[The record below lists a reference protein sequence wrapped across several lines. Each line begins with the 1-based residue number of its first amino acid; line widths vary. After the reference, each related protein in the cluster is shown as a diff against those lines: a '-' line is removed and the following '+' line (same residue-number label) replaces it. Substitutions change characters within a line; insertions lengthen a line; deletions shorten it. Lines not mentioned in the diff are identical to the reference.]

1 MQIDTTIS
9 QNDAPALHKERMKS
23 LVGDYMS
30 SRDNQKQ
37 IAGLV
42 SKAKNRF
49 DINLDDLR
57 NFNPDLAKYVTKNPI
72 EAINMFEQ
80 QLDRSVQDLKD
91 ENRKG
96 GNSEKTATMQNAGD
110 KAFPTKVK
118 KYYVNFEGSFGKNH
132 VTPRGL
138 KANLVNQFVSV

>member
-30 SRDNQKQ
+30 SRENQKQ
-37 IAGLV
+37 ISGLV
-42 SKAKNRF
+42 SKAKNRL

-80 QLDRSVQDLKD
+80 QIDRSV
-91 ENRKG
+91 
-96 GNSEKTATMQNAGD
+96 
-110 KAFPTKVK
+110 
-118 KYYVNFEGSFGKNH
+118 
-132 VTPRGL
+132 
-138 KANLVNQFVSV
+138 

>member
-1 MQIDTTIS
+1 
-9 QNDAPALHKERMKS
+9 MKS

-30 SRDNQKQ
+30 SRENQKQ

-42 SKAKNRF
+42 QKSKNRL

-57 NFNPDLAKYVTKNPI
+57 NFSPDLAKYVTKNPI

-96 GNSEKTATMQNAGD
+96 VNNEKTATM
-110 KAFPTKVK
+110 
-118 KYYVNFEGSFGKNH
+118 
-132 VTPRGL
+132 
-138 KANLVNQFVSV
+138 